1 MGEFPL
7 KILMVSSEAIP
18 FAKSGGL
25 GDAVSALAKALFRL
39 GHDVRILIPR
49 YYSIDKRQLE
59 QLEGPMGVPIGK
71 LELWTSVYRTNLP
84 ETDLPVYFLDYEAY
98 YGRSGIYGSDSQ
110 HEYMDNPERFA
121 LLSKAAFQLCR
132 KLSWIPDIMHVH
144 DWPSSLVPVYLKTTE
159 RNSEF
164 KDTASVLTIHN
175 LGYQGIYSKE
185 HFSFFGLDWA
195 EFHGSGF
202 EYHDALNL
210 LKAGITSADS
220 LSTVSP
226 TYAREIQTPGFGFGL
241 DGLLRHRSRELVGI
255 LNGID
260 TDTWNPETDP
270 YIPAHFSAD
279 NPEGKALCKEALQK
293 TFGLPAD
300 PSVPVIG
307 MVVRLT
313 EQKGIAE
320 MFGPG
325 YGAVPEV
332 CRTMHAQF
340 AIVGSGDA
348 WCEKELKTLSHLY
361 PHFKAKIGYDEK
373 LAHLVEAGSDF
384 YMMPSRYEPCG
395 LNQMYSLRYGSLPIV
410 HRTGGLADTV
420 ENYNQETGDGTGFMF
435 DDPTPRALY
444 NTIGWAVW
452 AWYNRKEHITLM
464 RLKAMQSAFS
474 WEKSAGE
481 YIALYSHALA
491 LHASKR

>member
-1 MGEFPL
+1 MGVIPL

-39 GHDVRILIPR
+39 GHDVRIFIPR

-71 LELWTSVYRTNLP
+71 LELWTSVYQTNLP
-84 ETDLPVYFLDYEAY
+84 ETDLPIYFLDYEAY

-121 LLSKAAFQLCR
+121 LLSRAAFQLCR

-144 DWPSSLVPVYLKTTE
+144 DWPSSFVPVYLKTTE

-185 HFSFFGLDWA
+185 HFPFFGLDWA
-195 EFHGSGF
+195 EFYGSGF
-202 EYHDALNL
+202 EYHDAVNL
-210 LKAGITSADS
+210 LKAGITTADS

-270 YIPAHFSAD
+270 FIPAHYSAE
-279 NPEGKALCKEALQK
+279 NPEGKALCKEVLQK
-293 TFGLPAD
+293 TFGLPVS
-300 PSVPVIG
+300 PVVPVIG
-307 MVVRLT
+307 MIVRLT

-325 YGAVPEV
+325 YGAIPGV
-332 CRTMHAQF
+332 CRTMDTQF

-384 YMMPSRYEPCG
+384 YLMPSRYEPCG

-464 RLKAMQSAFS
+464 RLKAMQGTFS
-474 WEKSAGE
+474 WQKSASE